1 MANEI
6 TLAIQIQQT
15 KNGRSFQDATGALSI
30 TQTGNSYVT
39 GVVLALAASAVS
51 LPIGDVA
58 APGLA
63 LVRNL
68 DATNYI
74 ELGYDDTGFV
84 AVMKIPAGQ
93 AVLVSLDGIMAAP
106 QVKANTANALTSFSI
121 FAQ

>member
-6 TLAIQIQQT
+6 TLVIQIQQT
-15 KNGRSFQDATGALSI
+15 KNGKSFADSTGGLSI
-30 TQTGNSYVT
+30 TQTGNSVSS
-39 GVVLALAASAVS
+39 GVILALEASAVS
-51 LPIGDVA
+51 LPLGDIA
-58 APGLA
+58 SPGLA

-74 ELGYDDTGFV
+74 ELGYDDTGFE

-121 FAQ
+121 FAK

>member
-15 KNGRSFQDATGALSI
+15 KNGKSFTDSTGGLSI
-30 TQTGNSYVT
+30 TQTGNSVSS
-39 GVVLALAASAVS
+39 GVILALAASAVS
-51 LPIGDVA
+51 LPLGDIA
-58 APGLA
+58 SPGLA

-84 AVMKIPAGQ
+84 AVMKIPSGQ

-121 FAQ
+121 FAK

>member
-15 KNGRSFQDATGALSI
+15 KNGKSFTDSTGGLSI
-30 TQTGNSYVT
+30 TQTGNSVSS
-39 GVVLALAASAVS
+39 GVILALAASAVS
-51 LPIGDVA
+51 LPLGDIA
-58 APGLA
+58 TPGLA

-68 DATNYI
+68 DATNYV
-74 ELGYDDTGFV
+74 ELGYDDTGFE

-121 FAQ
+121 FAK